1 MRCIAD
7 LHIHTVASGHAYST
21 VREIAAAAADKGL
34 KMIAVTD
41 HGPKMPGGP
50 HPYHFGNL
58 AALPDHIFGVRVLR
72 GIEANVMDRE
82 GSLDLEE
89 ARLARL
95 HIVLAGLHTVCS
107 PHGSVAENTAMMIRA
122 MQNPWVDAIV
132 HPGNPEYPV
141 DYEKVVQA
149 AVEYD
154 VALEI
159 NNSSLTVSRKGS
171 HPNCDHIA
179 AFMKQYGAKLILGSD
194 SHYCDTVGEFTAALA
209 LIEKYDFPP
218 EQVLNSS
225 VEQIATHL
233 RRRKEMRNI

>member
-1 MRCIAD
+1 MQCIAD

-21 VREIAAAAADKGL
+21 VREIAAVAADKGL
-34 KMIAVTD
+34 KLIAITD

-58 AALPDHIFGVRVLR
+58 AAVPDYISGVRVLK
-72 GIEANVMDRE
+72 GMEANVIDRE
-82 GSLDLEE
+82 GTLDLEE
-89 ARLARL
+89 QRLARL
-95 HIVLAGLHTVCS
+95 NIVLAGLHTVCS

-159 NNSSLTVSRKGS
+159 NNSSLTISRKGS
-171 HPNCDHIA
+171 QPNCEQIA
-179 AFMKQYGAKLILGSD
+179 ALMKQYGAKLIIGSD
-194 SHYCDTVGEFTAALA
+194 SHYCETVGEFTAALA
-209 LIEKYDFPP
+209 LIAKYNFPP
-218 EQVLNSS
+218 EQILNSS
-225 VEQIATHL
+225 MEQIAAHL
-233 RRRKEMRNI
+233 RRRKYRVI